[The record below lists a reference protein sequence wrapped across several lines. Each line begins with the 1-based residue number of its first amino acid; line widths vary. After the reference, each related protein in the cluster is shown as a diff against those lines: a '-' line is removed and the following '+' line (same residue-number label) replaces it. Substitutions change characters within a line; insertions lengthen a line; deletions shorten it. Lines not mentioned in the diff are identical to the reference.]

1 MNQWAGLAA
10 ALVATIAAQS
20 APAPRH
26 ENAVLAGGCFW
37 GMESVFE
44 HVAGV
49 ENVVSGYAG
58 GSGPSFGSYGG
69 ERSGFA
75 EAVRITFDP
84 AKVSYDQLLQIY
96 FTVAHDPSQLNR
108 QGPDVGI
115 RYRSAIFPQNAQQRA
130 AAQQAIANLRGA
142 GRYSRITTRLETGS
156 FEVAGSDQQDF
167 VEKHP
172 TLPYV
177 LINDAP
183 KLAALKRA
191 YPQLWRD

>member
-1 MNQWAGLAA
+1 MRFWASVLA
-10 ALVATIAAQS
+10 LFVVAPSAQS
-20 APAPRH
+20 VSASQR

-37 GMESVFE
+37 GLESVFE

-49 ENVVSGYAG
+49 DDVVSGFAG
-58 GSGPSFGSYGG
+58 GTGPSFGSYGG

-84 AKVSYDQLLQIY
+84 AKVSYGQLLDIY
-96 FTVAHDPSQLNR
+96 FNVAHDPSQLNR

-115 RYRSAIFPQNAQQRA
+115 RYRSAIFPQNAVQRA
-130 AAQQAIANLRGA
+130 AAQQAIAQLIASR
-142 GRYSRITTRLETGS
+142 RYPRVTTRLETGG

-167 VEKHP
+167 AEKHP

-177 LINDAP
+177 IINDAP
-183 KLAALKRA
+183 KLAALKRN
-191 YPQLWRD
+191 YPQLWRN